1 MSLILVTMVS
11 SPFLAVFVLFIWDM
25 YLLDTSLHTK
35 FSFEQTS
42 AFVYH
47 QQLDRLFFGIVLM
60 NRALTTVPFSV
71 AAAKLELANN

>member
-1 MSLILVTMVS
+1 
-11 SPFLAVFVLFIWDM
+11 M

-42 AFVYH
+42 TFVYH

-60 NRALTTVPFSV
+60 NRALTTVPFLV

>member
-1 MSLILVTMVS
+1 
-11 SPFLAVFVLFIWDM
+11 M

-47 QQLDRLFFGIVLM
+47 KQLDRLFFGIVLM
-60 NRALTTVPFSV
+60 NRALTTDPFSV